1 MPYQVCFANIDE
13 FVKLERRKKLKHVIM
28 FVMIIAEKNACGHK
42 SVRSANKTI
51 SVVDELLQTYDVMQ
65 IKLQNII

>member
-28 FVMIIAEKNACGHK
+28 FVMIIAEKTACGHK
-42 SVRSANKTI
+42 SVTAI
-51 SVVDELLQTYDVMQ
+51 S
-65 IKLQNII
+65 